1 MMSTHSFW
9 KFALACSGFAT
20 TAVLAQVPAR
30 VPAPLAAPAAS
41 APQAPQA
48 PPVLN
53 KAKPRALTPAEK
65 RDSATVPGDRR
76 PEDPVVPQI
85 RIPLGKT
92 PPAPVLSRAEQQ
104 RQDKTAAQG
113 GVDDAV
119 ARCKAAAT
127 PGERDECL
135 TRLGRPDRAR

>member
-1 MMSTHSFW
+1 MKSSHPIW
-9 KFALACSGFAT
+9 KLVLACSCLAA
-20 TAVLAQVPAR
+20 TAVQAQVPAR

-41 APQAPQA
+41 A

-92 PPAPVLSRAEQQ
+92 PPAPVLSRAQQQ